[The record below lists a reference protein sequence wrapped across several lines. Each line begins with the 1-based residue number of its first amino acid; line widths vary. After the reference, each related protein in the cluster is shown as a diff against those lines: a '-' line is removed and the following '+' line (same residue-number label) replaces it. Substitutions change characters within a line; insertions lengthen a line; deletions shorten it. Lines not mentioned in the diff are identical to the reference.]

1 MRRILMPLIAA
12 AALLAAQVSHAQ
24 QQSQQK
30 PSGDCMAQQRSCIVK
45 CGGSNDC
52 IKNCETAG
60 QMCAKGTKP

>member
-12 AALLAAQVSHAQ
+12 VLLAAQAASAQ
-24 QQSQQK
+24 QTPQK
-30 PSGDCMAQQRSCIVK
+30 PSADCMAQQRSCIVK

-60 QMCAKGTKP
+60 QMCAKGAKP